1 LHASFIAPMNAVWQA
16 HPMFLHFIVEIR
28 V

>member
-16 HPMFLHFIVEIR
+16 HPVLLHFIVEI
-28 V
+28 